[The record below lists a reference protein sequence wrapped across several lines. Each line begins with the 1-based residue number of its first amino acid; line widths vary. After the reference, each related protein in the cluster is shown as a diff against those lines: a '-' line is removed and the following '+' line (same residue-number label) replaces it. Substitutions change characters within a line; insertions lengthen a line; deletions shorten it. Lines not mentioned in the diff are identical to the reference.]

1 MLFVDSIIMLRFGKT
16 KVAEKEKKEKKIS
29 DVKKMKF

>member
-16 KVAEKEKKEKKIS
+16 KVAEKEKKNS
-29 DVKKMKF
+29 DVKKMKC